1 MFSKAIFLSTRRSL
15 LSFPRLFPCL
25 AIHTYVTPDE
35 CILKKDEVYM
45 FTDTGVRYLDLAVGE
60 GDPCKKGD
68 VIHIHHKGRILNT
81 GKPIPENSY
90 EIGMPL
96 TLRIGVG
103 MVMPAW
109 DEAILGMKVGG
120 KRKIICTPDKA
131 FGDKGTPYIPPHAT
145 LIYEISLVAIGLDYL
160 KGLE

>member
-45 FTDTGVRYLDLAVGE
+45 FTDTGIIFATYLNDQVFVIQTWQLVKVILARKVRLHKGTDTL
-60 GDPCKKGD
+60 GD

-103 MVMPAW
+103 
-109 DEAILGMKVGG
+109 
-120 KRKIICTPDKA
+120 
-131 FGDKGTPYIPPHAT
+131 
-145 LIYEISLVAIGLDYL
+145 
-160 KGLE
+160 